1 VNDTSSARRNDDAI
15 LRQISKGD
23 VDALTEWF
31 HRHKD
36 ALYAF
41 IFYRVGGD
49 PELTA
54 DAVQSTFAAA
64 LERLDRYDPE
74 RGDMITWLRF
84 LSRNI
89 VRSQMAGHRRDV
101 QLQTVWDRIDES
113 LQAAYQRI
121 ESDLLP
127 EDILQ
132 RKETR
137 ELVQMTLANLP
148 PQYQQVLEAK
158 YIENHPLETIAKIR
172 DTSLD
177 SVKSMLR
184 RARAAFREC
193 FLAIA
198 KMEIPDV

>member
-1 VNDTSSARRNDDAI
+1 MNDTSSARRNDDAI

-49 PELTA
+49 PELAA